1 MDRLGVARLSLL
13 ANLVRLF
20 NLVRL
25 KSFLDQK
32 SLVGGLVRARKDSG
46 VFSQTQKLNGKRKVP
61 SQFLFNVI
69 IIDENDTLCSSRS
82 DEASSYGSI
91 THNSLVNQLLAKM
104 DGVDTPGNFLVIGM
118 TNRRDSIDKALLRPG
133 RFEVQVEIKSPNTDH
148 RLEILNIHTKKMRNS
163 GIMGDD
169 VAAKLGDIAQV
180 TDGYSG
186 ADLEGLVKAAS
197 SLAIMR
203 RMYSSSS
210 KNNMSQH
217 LSDTSKLKVE
227 FSDLEHAMN
236 DMESDRFAL

>member
-61 SQFLFNVI
+61 SRFFNVI
-69 IIDENDTLCSSRS
+69 IIDEIVTLCSSRS

-210 KNNMSQH
+210 KNNMSQQ